1 MGILVF
7 RMASPL
13 LSWSHDAKYRHRYTR
28 EDPTFSAII
37 GFMAAAAGVG
47 RNGKFPQWLADIVTE
62 RQVAVRVDAP
72 GALLRDYH
80 TINPVPIAKYRWLS
94 DEAMAQILKKKNIK
108 GDERVVSIV
117 RKADGKTHPTP
128 VITERYYRQN
138 AAYTI
143 FVNDPTGEAERSL
156 LSPVWAY
163 YAGRKSC
170 TLTFPMVLSSADPQ
184 LTNSTDLLA
193 AVRDFAYIN
202 ANKNKGDVVSRKA
215 YFFQKELCVY
225 TSEETIYD
233 MISEE
238 KQDHRQSFRSG
249 TRYYTEFEYA
259 VDSAKD
265 WLEYL
270 ECKADAPA
278 GVV

>member
-37 GFMAAAAGVG
+37 GFIAAAAGVG
-47 RNGKFPQWLADIVTE
+47 RNNKFPQWLDDVVTK

-94 DEAMAQILKKKNIK
+94 DEAMAQLLKKKNLK
-108 GDERVVSIV
+108 GDEMAVPIV
-117 RKADGKTHPTP
+117 RKADGALHPTP
-128 VITERYYRQN
+128 VVTERYYRQN

-170 TLTFPMVLSSADPQ
+170 PLTFPMVLSSTDPQ
-184 LTNSTDLLA
+184 LTNSTDLLM
-193 AVRDFAYIN
+193 AVRNFAYIN
-202 ANKNKGDVVSRKA
+202 ANKNKGAVVSRKV
-215 YFFQKELCVY
+215 YFFQKELCDY
-225 TSEETIYD
+225 TSEESIYD

-238 KQDHRQSFRSG
+238 KQGHGQSFSSG
-249 TRYYTEFEYA
+249 TRYYTEFEYT

-265 WLEYL
+265 WLDYL
-270 ECKADAPA
+270 EQRADAPA